1 MTARVRQRVK
11 GESLDDRG
19 LHMFN
24 TKGEE
29 PRERNSGGQ
38 REKKWDYHLSEEG
51 GRKGHL
57 QRERGVR
64 EEGTVLKELL
74 ERGAMIVGG

>member
-1 MTARVRQRVK
+1 MTEVCICLIQREK
-11 GESLDDRG
+11 SQESGTVEDRG
-19 LHMFN
+19 
-24 TKGEE
+24 K
-29 PRERNSGGQ
+29 
-38 REKKWDYHLSEEG
+38 KKWDYRLPEEG
-51 GRKGHL
+51 GRKGYL